1 MKGYSHGQTG
11 PLDRAE
17 ATRQSWRSQVVAP
30 HVHPQKKPWH
40 NRLALLLALLG
51 LACLLKKAW
60 CAGPKKPD
68 IQKMIIKDE
77 NLKNFMNQ
85 CAAYPYC
92 FQRPLQR

>member
-1 MKGYSHGQTG
+1 M
-11 PLDRAE
+11 A
-17 ATRQSWRSQVVAP
+17 
-30 HVHPQKKPWH
+30 
-40 NRLALLLALLG
+40 RLAHWTVPKQPGSPGAAMLLALLG

>member
-1 MKGYSHGQTG
+1 MCF
-11 PLDRAE
+11 PEE
-17 ATRQSWRSQVVAP
+17 AMAQSLGFVACCA
-30 HVHPQKKPWH
+30 W
-40 NRLALLLALLG
+40 LGLLAEEG
-51 LACLLKKAW
+51 LVCRTQEK
-60 CAGPKKPD
+60 D